1 MFENMESITL
11 EEKASYLKE
20 GAYLVKVKSV
30 KNSENESKKPK
41 IPYIE
46 FIAEA
51 GNGSIARLKFLGND
65 EKTSPQAKEIRL
77 KIFKQFLYNCGVRDF
92 SNWVSAVKQA
102 IGQKVNVCLSKREYW
117 TNNIDGK
124 PVIKHVVEYKFS
136 NPENKP
142 ISFDIK
148 YNKGLSQEDM
158 RAYNE
163 ACKFANSSDSAAP
176 NDLPF

>member
-20 GAYLVKVKSV
+20 GAYLVKVKSI
-30 KNSENESKKPK
+30 KSSENEAKKPK
-41 IPYIE
+41 IPYVE
-46 FIAEA
+46 FTVESS
-51 GNGSIARLKFLGND
+51 NGSLAKLKFLGSDSN
-65 EKTSPQAKEIRL
+65 TSDKAKEIRL
-77 KIFKQFLYNCGVRDF
+77 KIFKQFLYNCGVREF
-92 SNWVSAVKQA
+92 NNWVESCNQA
-102 IGQKVNVCLSKREYW
+102 IGKSVNVCLAKRDYW
-117 TNNIDGK
+117 TNDSDGK
-124 PVIKHVVEYKFS
+124 PVIRNVVEYKFS

-142 ISFDIK
+142 IAFDVK

-163 ACKFANSSDSAAP
+163 ACKFANSSDAEAP